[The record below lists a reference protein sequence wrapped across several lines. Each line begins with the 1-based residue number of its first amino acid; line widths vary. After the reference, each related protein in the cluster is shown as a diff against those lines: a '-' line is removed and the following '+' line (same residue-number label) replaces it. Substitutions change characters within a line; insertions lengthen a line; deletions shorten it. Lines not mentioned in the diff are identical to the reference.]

1 MNRCRGNRRTNHLD
15 SERIIEKLQKRIGKE
30 QAKKNAFRQRL
41 TETQVYVQQLEN
53 RQKELIQEKQKQE
66 EQLSRFE
73 LHYRQQL
80 FTRQAERIWQE
91 FQNNVTEQLLV
102 TDHSQEFAVEALNTL
117 IVDLKNQVN
126 LLISNQIPL
135 EKKKMEE

>member
-1 MNRCRGNRRTNHLD
+1 MD

-102 TDHSQEFAVEALNTL
+102 TDQFQEFAVEALNTL
-117 IVDLKNQVN
+117 IIDLKNQVN